1 MTENSPV
8 AYKWSTTAEGK
19 EWDGF
24 VESHGG
30 SIFQSWAWRK
40 ILQQNGL
47 KPRYSVCHDP
57 TGGLVGV
64 CPLVAAEGRR
74 YTHLQTPPD
83 SFTAGPL
90 IEADQADV
98 AGVLGAL
105 PKLPKFS
112 PLKPVLAIHIRT
124 HLESVAKPM
133 IRLGFQNKIDEYGL
147 LITDLGTHPLDLIWK
162 NGFNKHDRQTVKY
175 HEDIGCE
182 FRLENRAEDFQG
194 YIELKE
200 GPTWNRSDRPEFF
213 ASMKENLGD
222 RVRLGVV
229 VQEDK
234 VIAGSIFLCDAATS
248 TVHLLSMK
256 YTLVRN
262 IHSPVTYLNLMTA
275 RWADGH
281 GFRHVDFGPWSTEH
295 AADAAWP
302 AYKLKRRFEADL
314 LPVYAFSIRPS
325 GLAYSITRR
334 MRSTV
339 QKVT

>member
-1 MTENSPV
+1 LTEKSS
-8 AYKWSTTAEGK
+8 ASYKWTTTSDGK
-19 EWDGF
+19 EWDRF
-24 VESHGG
+24 VENRGG
-30 SIFQSWAWRK
+30 SIFQSWAWRNV
-40 ILQQNGL
+40 LQDNGL

-57 TGGLVGV
+57 NGELVAI

-90 IEADQADV
+90 IEADNAAA
-98 AGVLGAL
+98 AGILGAL

-124 HLESVAKPM
+124 HLEHVAKPM
-133 IRLGFQNKIDEYGL
+133 ISLGFQYKIDDYGL
-147 LITDLGTHPLDLIWK
+147 LITDLRTHSPDLIWK
-162 NGFNKHDRQTVKY
+162 DGFNKHDRQTVKY

-194 YIELKE
+194 YMDLKE

-213 ASMKENLGD
+213 ASMKERLGD
-222 RVRLGVV
+222 RVKLGVV
-229 VQEDK
+229 VQQGR
-234 VIAGSIFLCDAATS
+234 VIAGSIFLCDGALS

-256 YTLVRN
+256 YSLVKN

-275 RWADGH
+275 KWTDGQ
-281 GFRHVDFGPWSTEH
+281 GFSYLDFGPWSMQH

-314 LPVYAFSIRPS
+314 IPVYSFSIRPT

-339 QKVT
+339 QKAT